1 VRLDET
7 HRRSSRGQ
15 HDHLDDSR
23 PDFSAGFFALMKER
37 ALRRSTYGQEN
48 HTLETK
54 SFSNHA

>member
-37 ALRRSTYGQEN
+37 ALRRSTLRPREP
-48 HTLETK
+48 
-54 SFSNHA
+54 HAGNQKF